1 MKTKLLMTSSALFCA
16 IIGIL
21 LSFLPNEIA
30 EYLSVEPTI
39 ITILFLKILSALYL
53 GFGILNWMAK
63 GTLIG
68 GIYNRP
74 IAIGNLMHFGV
85 GAIAYCIA
93 IYGSDGLIALLLG
106 AYGAIVQLVPAVY
119 SGLFWRKA
127 STLGV
132 ILGLVFGVAVTIY
145 FQYLYH

>member
-1 MKTKLLMTSSALFCA
+1 MNTKILMTSSALVLA

-21 LSFLPNEIA
+21 LSFLPHETA
-30 EYLSVEPTI
+30 EYLNVEPNI
-39 ITILFLKILSALYL
+39 ITILFLKIMSALYL

-85 GAIAYCIA
+85 GAIALFKIA
-93 IYGSDGLIALLLG
+93 SNNQAHSEIIISLT
-106 AYGAIVQLVPAVY
+106 AVY
-119 SGLFWRKA
+119 VIFAILFA
-127 STLGV
+127 Y
-132 ILGLVFGVAVTIY
+132 VFRTNPTNTEK
-145 FQYLYH
+145 

>member
-1 MKTKLLMTSSALFCA
+1 MNTKILMTSSALFLA

-21 LSFLPNEIA
+21 LSFLPNEIV
-30 EYLSVEPTI
+30 EYLNVEPNI
-39 ITILFLKILSALYL
+39 ITILFLKIMSALYL

-85 GAIAYCIA
+85 GAIALVKITSNIQIHSEIIISLSAVYVIF
-93 IYGSDGLIALLLG
+93 ALLF
-106 AYGAIVQLVPAVY
+106 AY
-119 SGLFWRKA
+119 
-127 STLGV
+127 
-132 ILGLVFGVAVTIY
+132 VFRTNPTKTEK
-145 FQYLYH
+145 

>member
-1 MKTKLLMTSSALFCA
+1 MTSSASFLA

-21 LSFLPNEIA
+21 FSFLPNEIMD
-30 EYLSVEPTI
+30 YLNVEPNI
-39 ITILFLKILSALYL
+39 ITALFLKIMSALYL

-85 GAIAYCIA
+85 GAIALVKITTNIQAYSEVIISLTVVYAIFAILFVYTFRTNPTKIA
-93 IYGSDGLIALLLG
+93 
-106 AYGAIVQLVPAVY
+106 
-119 SGLFWRKA
+119 K
-127 STLGV
+127 
-132 ILGLVFGVAVTIY
+132 
-145 FQYLYH
+145 

>member
-1 MKTKLLMTSSALFCA
+1 MKTKILMTSSALFLA

-30 EYLSVEPTI
+30 EYLNVEPNV

-85 GAIAYCIA
+85 GAIALVKVVSNIQTHSEIIIFLSVVYVIFA
-93 IYGSDGLIALLLG
+93 ILF
-106 AYGAIVQLVPAVY
+106 AY
-119 SGLFWRKA
+119 
-127 STLGV
+127 
-132 ILGLVFGVAVTIY
+132 VFKTNPTKIEK
-145 FQYLYH
+145 

>member
-85 GAIAYCIA
+85 GAIALVKVISNIQTHSEIIIFLTVFYVIF
-93 IYGSDGLIALLLG
+93 ALLFI
-106 AYGAIVQLVPAVY
+106 Y
-119 SGLFWRKA
+119 
-127 STLGV
+127 
-132 ILGLVFGVAVTIY
+132 VFKTNPT
-145 FQYLYH
+145 

>member
-1 MKTKLLMTSSALFCA
+1 MTSSALFLA

-21 LSFLPNEIA
+21 LSFLPNETVA
-30 EYLSVEPTI
+30 HLNVEPNI
-39 ITILFLKILSALYL
+39 ITILFLKIMSALYL

-85 GAIAYCIA
+85 GAIALFKIA
-93 IYGSDGLIALLLG
+93 SNNQAHSEIIISLT
-106 AYGAIVQLVPAVY
+106 AVY
-119 SGLFWRKA
+119 VIFTILFA
-127 STLGV
+127 Y
-132 ILGLVFGVAVTIY
+132 VFRTNPTKT
-145 FQYLYH
+145 

>member
-1 MKTKLLMTSSALFCA
+1 MTSSALFLA

-21 LSFLPNEIA
+21 LSFLPNEVV
-30 EYLSVEPTI
+30 EYLNVEPNS
-39 ITILFLKILSALYL
+39 ITTLFLKMMSALYL

-85 GAIAYCIA
+85 GAIALVKIASKIQAHSEIIISLTA
-93 IYGSDGLIALLLG
+93 IYVIFAMLF
-106 AYGAIVQLVPAVY
+106 AY
-119 SGLFWRKA
+119 
-127 STLGV
+127 
-132 ILGLVFGVAVTIY
+132 VFRTNPTKTKK
-145 FQYLYH
+145 

>member
-74 IAIGNLMHFGV
+74 IAFGNLMHFGV
-85 GAIAYCIA
+85 GAIALVKVISNIQTHSEIIIFLTVFYVIF
-93 IYGSDGLIALLLG
+93 ALLF
-106 AYGAIVQLVPAVY
+106 AY
-119 SGLFWRKA
+119 
-127 STLGV
+127 
-132 ILGLVFGVAVTIY
+132 VFKTNPT
-145 FQYLYH
+145 

>member
-1 MKTKLLMTSSALFCA
+1 MTLSALFLA

-21 LSFLPNEIA
+21 LSFLPNEIMD
-30 EYLSVEPTI
+30 YLNVEPNS
-39 ITILFLKILSALYL
+39 ITVLFMKILSALYL

-85 GAIAYCIA
+85 GAIA
-93 IYGSDGLIALLLG
+93 
-106 AYGAIVQLVPAVY
+106 LVKVVTNIKEHSGIIISLAAVY
-119 SGLFWRKA
+119 VIFAILFA
-127 STLGV
+127 Y
-132 ILGLVFGVAVTIY
+132 VFRTNPTKTA
-145 FQYLYH
+145 

>member
-1 MKTKLLMTSSALFCA
+1 MNTKILMTSSASFLA

-21 LSFLPNEIA
+21 FSFLPNEIMD
-30 EYLSVEPTI
+30 YLNVEPNI
-39 ITILFLKILSALYL
+39 ITALFLKIMSALYL

-85 GAIAYCIA
+85 GAIALVKITTNIQAHSEVIISLTVVYAIFAILFVYTFRTNPTKIA
-93 IYGSDGLIALLLG
+93 
-106 AYGAIVQLVPAVY
+106 
-119 SGLFWRKA
+119 K
-127 STLGV
+127 
-132 ILGLVFGVAVTIY
+132 
-145 FQYLYH
+145 